1 MAGGVEKIAEK
12 PLKPVQRLCN
22 EIQLF
27 DLCDLENCRHKV
39 GLYCTD
45 EELLNRF
52 EAIAEEE
59 QRPAEG
65 NLSDEI
71 DEEDGAD
78 GEEFDAAVD
87 DDEFGDERDEEEE

>member
-1 MAGGVEKIAEK
+1 MTRAVVKKAEK

-27 DLCDLENCRHKV
+27 DLCDLEKCRHKA

-59 QRPAEG
+59 QRPAEAY
-65 NLSDEI
+65 LSEEI
-71 DEEDGAD
+71 DAG
-78 GEEFDAAVD
+78 DAADDEEYDDAFD
-87 DDEFGDERDEEEE
+87 DDDFGDERYEEEE